1 MRQALIV
8 VLAWSAVLTA
18 QSGPGAA
25 RETAL
30 KAAIQAEPGE
40 VRHYVALTDSC
51 ERAGR
56 HGAGVTAPPRRGSP
70 SPARR

>member
-30 KAAIQAEPGE
+30 KAAIQAEPGD
-40 VRHYVALTDSC
+40 VWHYVALADSYQ
-51 ERAGR
+51 RAGR
-56 HGAGVTAPPRRGSP
+56 HGAGFTAPTRRGSP
-70 SPARR
+70 APARR